1 MCVCAF
7 LPVDCNKQ
15 KRKWHGD
22 EVLIEICQPLGFH
35 SSCDSGQAFSWNPHL
50 LFFSFGDTCIL
61 YLSLTPDGHYHGIEF
76 LAVIYF
82 PYMVSK
88 LV

>member
-35 SSCDSGQAFSWNPHL
+35 SSCDGGQTFS
-50 LFFSFGDTCIL
+50 
-61 YLSLTPDGHYHGIEF
+61 
-76 LAVIYF
+76 
-82 PYMVSK
+82 
-88 LV
+88 